1 MIKWYVIF
9 EDDPQREVLV
19 EEVLVK
25 EVEEGKLRADA
36 LKRFED
42 ARTANE
48 LNGRETRGMWMIDD
62 TTEQEDVIKIHG
74 RVPGNIHDR
83 FVERERRIAGAYPNE

>member
-9 EDDPQREVLV
+9 EDDPQREVVV
-19 EEVLVK
+19 EEVLVE
-25 EVEEGKLRADA
+25 EVEEGNPRAYA

-42 ARTANE
+42 ARTANAIY
-48 LNGRETRGMWMIDD
+48 GRETRGMWMIDD

-74 RVPGNIHDR
+74 RVPRNIHVR
-83 FVERERRIAGAYPNE
+83 FVERERRIPGAYPNE